1 MIRLPEELTFPV
13 TGRHCTNYQCRKC
26 IARAKWYR
34 RKAWRSGKNQHRRKS
49 GRK

>member
-1 MIRLPEELTFPV
+1 MNRPNNEIAISV

-34 RKAWRSGKNQHRRKS
+34 RKAWRSSKNPNRRKF

>member
-1 MIRLPEELTFPV
+1 MNRLTDEPATYIV
-13 TGRHCTNYQCRKC
+13 VRHCTDYGCRKC

-34 RKAWRSGKNQHRRKS
+34 RKAWRSGKRPNHRKN